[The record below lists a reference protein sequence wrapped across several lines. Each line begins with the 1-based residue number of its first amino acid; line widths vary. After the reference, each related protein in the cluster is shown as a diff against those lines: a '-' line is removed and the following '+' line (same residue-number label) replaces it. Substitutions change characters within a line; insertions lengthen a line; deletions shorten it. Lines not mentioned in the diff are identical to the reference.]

1 MVPGLQRLLCPLP
14 AMGPPSGEGPQEVRP
29 CGQSSGRAM
38 CPTGACFEFKFKFKG
53 SGLAPRAFPRPLG
66 RSFSASSNPCGSQGW
81 NLEFDL

>member
-1 MVPGLQRLLCPLP
+1 
-14 AMGPPSGEGPQEVRP
+14 
-29 CGQSSGRAM
+29 M
-38 CPTGACFEFKFKFKG
+38 CPTGACFEFKFKFKFKG